1 MKVLMAALLLA
12 VADTG
17 SALAQTVPFDMSP
30 ERSAVESEVPASSR
44 MPSVAVQEP
53 TARPLQQP
61 QLEQST
67 RRGLLPTGSL
77 TLSGELAT
85 RNWSVHLTAAQ
96 AASPTRLQLAY
107 RNAIVVAPESSTLQL
122 FINHVPVLETPV
134 RSSDDYTPMTV
145 EVPAALLRAGRNE
158 ISLRARHRHRTD
170 CTVESTYA
178 LWTEIDSARTW
189 LSFDNPAA
197 ATFAGIADLRSLAP
211 DAQGRTRINLV
222 APAIEHGD
230 ISNDVMKLVQAI
242 ALHANMPNLDFVI
255 SRTIA
260 DDEAASLRVLVGAT
274 EELAAVAGTL
284 PPGAASG
291 PLAAFL
297 PDPQSGVPTLIISG
311 RDRTEWLAA
320 IDAVLAPVDRPVG
333 VMREALITQ
342 QWETPDAQMIYG
354 KRSFSFAE
362 LGIRSEQF
370 SGRRYS
376 SKYQFAVPGDFFAD
390 AYGQARLLV
399 DAAYSDAILPG
410 SLLNIY
416 VNGNIA
422 ASVPFHAVGGAIL
435 NRLPINFT
443 MRHFKAGLND
453 VQIEANLITA
463 QDQVCLPG
471 TTADETPRF
480 ALFDTSRFEV
490 PQFARIAKRPDL
502 DALVGTAFPYGR
514 VEEPMA
520 IVMERG
526 DLSILSATAN
536 VLARMAIS
544 AGRAIPVTFLNAAD
558 AARQRNA
565 LFIGPINGI
574 APGVLTQVGVDESS
588 RTSWSAMPDG
598 FNRQEEG
605 GSVDVD
611 VWRRQ
616 LDERGIGSW
625 TRRMGEWFSETFGIT
640 NDMLRF
646 TPSDESGFVPSQSD
660 VLVLAQGPNPA
671 GTGVWTL
678 LSAPDAVSL
687 EQGARALARQN
698 IWRRPSGHLATL
710 ANDYETVTSQ
720 PSANFSLVE
729 TVPPSLGN
737 YRLIAANWLS
747 TNILSYSL
755 LFVLACIALGVTTS
769 ALLSRLGRGR

>member
-1 MKVLMAALLLA
+1 MKALLAALLLGA
-12 VADTG
+12 AG
-17 SALAQTVPFDMSP
+17 SGPVFAKTVPFDMSP
-30 ERSAVESEVPASSR
+30 ERPALENDAPAIRVAPPVIVEEPLVH
-44 MPSVAVQEP
+44 PSQP
-53 TARPLQQP
+53 TQNV
-61 QLEQST
+61 

-85 RNWSVHLTAAQ
+85 RNWSVHLTSAQ
-96 AASPTRLQLAY
+96 ASSPTRLQLAY
-107 RNAIVVAPESSTLQL
+107 RNAVVVASESSTLQL
-122 FINHVPVLETPV
+122 YINHVPVLETPV
-134 RSSDDYTPMTV
+134 RSSDDYSQMTV
-145 EVPAALLRAGRNE
+145 DVPTALLRAGRNE
-158 ISLRARHRHRTD
+158 ISLRARQRHRTD

-189 LSFDNPAA
+189 LSFANPVAA
-197 ATFAGIADLRSLAP
+197 SFAGIADLRSLAP

-230 ISNDVMKLVQAI
+230 ISNDVMRLVQAI
-242 ALHANMPNLDFVI
+242 ALHANLPNLDYTI
-255 SRTIA
+255 SSTIS
-260 DDEAASLRVLVGAT
+260 DDENASLRVLVGST
-274 EELAAVAGTL
+274 EELAAVAGAL

-297 PDPQSGVPTLIISG
+297 PDPRDGVPTLVISG
-311 RDRTEWLAA
+311 RSRTEWLAA
-320 IDAVLAPVDRPVG
+320 IDAVLAPVDRPLG
-333 VMREALITQ
+333 VMRETLNTQ
-342 QWETPDAQMIYG
+342 QWETPDAPMIYG
-354 KRSFSFAE
+354 DRSFSFAE
-362 LGIRSEQF
+362 LGIRSVQF

-376 SKYQFAVPGDFFAD
+376 AKYQFAVPGDFFAD

-399 DAAYSDAILPG
+399 DAAYSNAILPG

-422 ASVPFHAVGGAIL
+422 ASVPLNAVGGAIL

-453 VQIEANLITA
+453 IQIEANLLTE
-463 QDQVCLPG
+463 QDQTCLPG
-471 TTADETPRF
+471 ATADDTPRF

-490 PQFARIAKRPDL
+490 PQFARIGKRPDL

-514 VEEPMA
+514 IEEPMA

-544 AGRAIPVTFLNAAD
+544 AGRAIPVTFLSSAD
-558 AARQRNA
+558 AARQRDA

-574 APGVLTQVGVDESS
+574 ASGVLTQVGVDESS

-598 FNRQEEG
+598 LSQQEGG
-605 GSVDVD
+605 GSVDLE

-616 LDERGIGSW
+616 LDERGVNSW
-625 TRRMGEWFSETFGIT
+625 ARRMGEWFSETFGIT
-640 NDMLRF
+640 TDMLRF
-646 TPSDESGFVPSQSD
+646 TPSTEAGFVPSQSD
-660 VLVLAQGPNPA
+660 VLVLAQRANPA

-678 LSAPDAVSL
+678 LSAPDAMRL
-687 EQGARALARQN
+687 EQGARALSRQSV
-698 IWRRPSGHLATL
+698 WRQPSGHLATL

-720 PSANFSLVE
+720 PAAVFSFVE
-729 TVPPSLGN
+729 TVPSSFRN